1 MFSNKVHV
9 HPIGPARR
17 GPKVHDDWRCI
28 ICGTSTKTQK
38 KFIKCQA
45 SNSPGGHLCELC
57 VSKLPND
64 CVANTCDDWVSLLIK
79 NEMCHICLKVDKD
92 KECHECVICAK
103 PTCKPCTLPES
114 YNLAIWTG
122 KETFICKSCVHA
134 DDTTIPLNAPSN
146 YCILCMDAH
155 PNNEGITLCTS
166 PDNEVPLIDFIR
178 NNKNRHKKPMNFK
191 GVNHSTS
198 VNSGEGAN
206 NAENLSLSSASVEIT
221 ELISSTQISNN
232 SSPSGAPKPLEKNS
246 MSNNFPLSSPALA
259 AQELTSLD
267 ISKIISEALSANLSK
282 LSVAEANTAVPTAN
296 GTPSRCDSTFQ
307 RGNNCQNAT
316 STSEPSADP
325 KINTHEAVYDD
336 SKVVNSILALSNGQ
350 LNQQAYLSSLE
361 KKIDNL
367 TSQMARLAAV
377 VNKNNKESEDSNQKS
392 VTIGTQVTDED
403 RKIAVEREKQY
414 EPLNIKAVTSL
425 VNNAVH
431 NMSTRVENSMQ
442 KAINNA
448 SRNLITNKSGN
459 APVVYGNSIARH
471 NNFMPVGNYPGYNNF
486 HPSFPSNFLPIEN
499 TGPGHFYG
507 TAGGVPLHSEYS
519 HNAPSEHNYQQDN
532 NYNNQRQTRNRSG
545 RNNNN
550 GRRNRR

>member
-1 MFSNKVHV
+1 MNLNKVHV
-9 HPIGPARR
+9 HPIGPIRR
-17 GPKVHDDWRCI
+17 GPKVSDDWRCI
-28 ICGTSTKTQK
+28 ICGMSTKTQK
-38 KFIKCQA
+38 KFVKCQA
-45 SNSPGGHLCELC
+45 STAPGGHLCESCL
-57 VSKLPND
+57 SKLPAD
-64 CVANTCDDWVSLLIK
+64 STANSCDDWVAILIK

-92 KECHECVICAK
+92 HECHDCVICAK
-103 PTCKPCTLPES
+103 PTCKPCTVPES
-114 YNLAIWTG
+114 YNLAVWTG
-122 KETFICKSCVHA
+122 KDTFLCKSCVHA
-134 DDTTIPLNAPSN
+134 DDICIPSNAPSN

-155 PNNEGITLCTS
+155 PNKDGITLCTS
-166 PDNEVPLIDFIR
+166 PDTEVPLIDFIR
-178 NNKNRHKKPMNFK
+178 NNKNRQKKPTYFK
-191 GVNHSTS
+191 GVTHSMS
-198 VNSGEGAN
+198 KISGDGLN
-206 NAENLSLSSASVEIT
+206 NAENFSLSSASNEIT
-221 ELISSTQISNN
+221 ELISSTQINN
-232 SSPSGAPKPLEKNS
+232 ISSSSGAPKPLESNS
-246 MSNNFPLSSPALA
+246 FSNNLSLSSPALA
-259 AQELTSLD
+259 AQELTTLN
-267 ISKIISEALSANLSK
+267 ISKIITEALSTNLSK
-282 LSVAEANTAVPTAN
+282 LSVTNVTTASPAVNSVPSHCDAKSHGDN
-296 GTPSRCDSTFQ
+296 MMKNVNSRSELPTDS
-307 RGNNCQNAT
+307 NSPLEN
-316 STSEPSADP
+316 
-325 KINTHEAVYDD
+325 YDD

-377 VNKNNKESEDSNQKS
+377 VNKNNKESEDCIQKS

-448 SRNLITNKSGN
+448 SRNLITHKSSN

-486 HPSFPSNFLPIEN
+486 HPSFPSNLLPIEN
-499 TGPGHFYG
+499 TGHGHVYG
-507 TAGGVPLHSEYS
+507 TAGSVPLHSDYS
-519 HNAPSEHNYQQDN
+519 HNALSEHNYQQDN

-545 RNNNN
+545 RNNN